1 MFLCKTMTT
10 KGKSTFFLSSC
21 YLHKDYPFLSH
32 QIHAHGTWLVLAPG
46 GLAGAIHGGIN
57 FANFGDSEAGVELEA
72 YEVRLLASD
81 LGRDTL
87 GS

>member
-1 MFLCKTMTT
+1 MRAQKAAGNFDSTRISLRSDMF
-10 KGKSTFFLSSC
+10 
-21 YLHKDYPFLSH
+21 
-32 QIHAHGTWLVLAPG
+32 WLIEVTIPG
-46 GLAGAIHGGIN
+46 GLAGAIHGGFN